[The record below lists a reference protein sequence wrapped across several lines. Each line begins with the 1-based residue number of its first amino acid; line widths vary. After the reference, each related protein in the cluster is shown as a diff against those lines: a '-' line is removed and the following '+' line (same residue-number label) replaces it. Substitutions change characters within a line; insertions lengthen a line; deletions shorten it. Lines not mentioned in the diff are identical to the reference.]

1 MLLFVAGALIFQ
13 MAAPDEEWARLVTI
27 GLQGSVV
34 LAALDAAGA
43 DRRMMGVAGFGM
55 ALLFLIATITLLGLG
70 AVGPAVPRVVSLLL
84 VLLAPIGIAIGLR
97 RELSEDG
104 RVTLETV
111 FGGLCMYLLLGLAF
125 AFAFA
130 LTEDV
135 SGNPFFANDISGTS
149 NDFLYFSL
157 ATLTTTGYG
166 DLSAATDFG
175 RTLSVTE
182 ALAGQIYLVTV
193 VALLVGNLGRSRSGS
208 IAPEAARQLAE
219 RRRGAP
225 DQGRGGEV

>member
-1 MLLFVAGALIFQ
+1 MLIFVAGALIFQ
-13 MAAPDEEWARLVTI
+13 MAAPNEEWARLVTI

-55 ALLFLIATITLLGLG
+55 ALLFLISTVTLLGLG

-125 AFAFA
+125 AFAYA
-130 LTEDV
+130 LTEDI
-135 SGNPFFANDISGTS
+135 SGNPFFANDIFGTS

-175 RTLSVTE
+175 RTLSVSE

-219 RRRGAP
+219 RRRGAA